1 MAKGE
6 SSHYH
11 CYSCADD
18 CAPVC
23 AQLPTRTT
31 SILSMILMTLQNST
45 MLDSA
50 GNWEN
55 ECPSSGLKDN
65 TYRVI
70 EKDGWDLKPLQ
81 LKKY

>member
-1 MAKGE
+1 
-6 SSHYH
+6 
-11 CYSCADD
+11 
-18 CAPVC
+18 
-23 AQLPTRTT
+23 
-31 SILSMILMTLQNST
+31 MTLQNST